1 MTGKIEIGRKLS
13 SIFRG
18 SFLCKR
24 RLLLSSI
31 EIGFRFYRQ
40 MKYFSKE
47 LAMTGAANLI
57 ILAGILSI
65 PVALEVTPFLYI
77 LYIF

>member
-1 MTGKIEIGRKLS
+1 
-13 SIFRG
+13 
-18 SFLCKR
+18 
-24 RLLLSSI
+24 
-31 EIGFRFYRQ
+31 

-65 PVALEVTPFLYI
+65 PVALEVHRDASRSAMVTPFLDHSIHFPIMFGII
-77 LYIF
+77 L